1 MTKVVTKRMNHP
13 DNVNSVFAGNDEVRC
28 VEIFKFDS
36 CKGRVSFSM
45 CRKIQKLSKSLENT
59 HVHVPS

>member
-1 MTKVVTKRMNHP
+1 MNHP